1 MLATYFC
8 TDITSNNVALQ
19 SGACTWAPL
28 GSLPLSSQKFSS
40 CLVDFQLTSILWY
53 PIWWY
58 DIIVVRSFRHCKS
71 VCKMFNTGNGISGW
85 MFVQVHYSIPSVL
98 FAATL
103 YWSPKQKKYLLS
115 LGNTA
120 GQVESGDVGRERE
133 RERERESSGA
143 KRWKG
148 KTTLLLCQVKQ
159 LRFSIR
165 WRRRRRRR
173 KGQAFS
179 PLKYFLQMQSSTMSH
194 FLTSPMKEKVEAV
207 FVVSHW

>member
-1 MLATYFC
+1 MTSLSFALLGTVKVSAKCSTQEMEYLAECSYKSIIPFPLFFLQLLC
-8 TDITSNNVALQ
+8 TDLPSKRSTFD
-19 SGACTWAPL
+19 PL
-28 GSLPLSSQKFSS
+28 GTQPAKLS
-40 CLVDFQLTSILWY
+40 
-53 PIWWY
+53 
-58 DIIVVRSFRHCKS
+58 
-71 VCKMFNTGNGISGW
+71 
-85 MFVQVHYSIPSVL
+85 QVM
-98 FAATL
+98 
-103 YWSPKQKKYLLS
+103 W
-115 LGNTA
+115 G
-120 GQVESGDVGRERE
+120 
-133 RERERESSGA
+133 ERESSGA